1 MKLLTNH
8 VEKLSHPHMPNDY
21 VKRRNEGEPTINPT
35 ILDSCKWIGCFR
47 YNRFMAAIGER
58 QRKWCSVL
66 ILDIFARVPQSLAAQ
81 GEKQSG
87 VESVR
92 KIRSLVH

>member
-8 VEKLSHPHMPNDY
+8 IEKLSHPHMPNDY
-21 VKRRNEGEPTINPT
+21 VKLRNEGEPTI
-35 ILDSCKWIGCFR
+35 LDSCKRVGCFR
-47 YNRFMAAIGER
+47 CDRFMVAIGER

-87 VESVR
+87 IESIR